1 MTDSRTG
8 TLYAL
13 GLGPGDP
20 GLVTMR
26 AVEILRSGPV
36 VAYPLDADG
45 GPGRAFRIAEGYLDA
60 DVESLPLHM
69 PMTTDSDALTE
80 AWDAAVSVISR
91 VTEAGRDVAYICLG
105 DALLYGS
112 FGYLLSRYSGPVNVV
127 PGVISPVAAAAA
139 LKIPLVEGREPL
151 TIVPDGGDL
160 ALLEGALALGGTVVI
175 MKPSR
180 LRAEGAALLARAGA
194 LGRAWVLEDVTLPGQ
209 RVYPAGSVDTLTAL
223 PYFSV
228 VTVLA
233 PGRALD
239 RSGKEGEGA

>member
-1 MTDSRTG
+1 MTDSRSG

-20 GLVTMR
+20 GLVTVR

-45 GPGRAFRIAEGYLDA
+45 GPGRAFRIAERYLDA

-69 PMTTDSDALTE
+69 PMTTDPDKLTE
-80 AWDAAVSVISR
+80 AWDSAVAAISQ

-112 FGYLLSRYSGPVNVV
+112 FGYLLSRYSGPVEVV
-127 PGVISPVAAAAA
+127 PGVISPVAAAGA
-139 LKIPLVEGREPL
+139 LKTPLVEGREPL

-160 ALLEGALALGGTVVI
+160 GVLEGALALGGSVVI

-180 LRAEGAALLARAGA
+180 LRAEGAALLERAGA
-194 LGRAWVLEDVTLPGQ
+194 LGRAWVLEDVTLAGQ
-209 RVYPAGSVDTLTAL
+209 RVYPVDSVEDLTAL
-223 PYFSV
+223 PYISV

-233 PGRALD
+233 PGRAFD
-239 RSGKEGEGA
+239 RRGKEGEGA